1 MVLMTPFNILYTL
14 PSFVAKKNSL
24 DSKLKLVCL
33 SGKGFAG
40 WESLNSMEMDSVPS
54 YAFIRWATGCGD

>member
-24 DSKLKLVCL
+24 DGKVNVLCL
-33 SGKGFAG
+33 GAKGFAG
-40 WESLNSMEMDSVPS
+40 WESLDSS
-54 YAFIRWATGCGD
+54 DFQNIKGKSSKI